1 MPEVNKQQIAAL
13 AELQQIELEMSEIRE
28 KLGSVNQRFEELDGK
43 QLNLKQII
51 DQQESTIKEMNR
63 QYRAYESDA
72 QANLDRI
79 RKSEAKLSSVKT
91 NKEYQSS
98 LKEIDDLKEKN
109 SHLEDEMIAFLER
122 LEEADETLKA
132 KISAYSALKTEVQAQ
147 KEAIQLEA
155 QEQSLQLEKL
165 EAEWKVLSKVIDAE
179 LLVTFNRIKTNQ
191 TNKIGI
197 VAVIDAVCQ
206 GCHMNIPPQLYNELQ
221 RGDKLQRCP
230 ICERIIYWKEP
241 KERSE

>member
-1 MPEVNKQQIAAL
+1 MLDVTREHIAAL
-13 AELQQIELEMSEIRE
+13 AKLQQNELEISKTRA
-28 KLGSVNQRFEELDGK
+28 KLSKVDQRFEELDGK
-43 QLNLKQII
+43 LLNLRQLIE
-51 DQQESTIKEMNR
+51 QHESTIKEMNR

-79 RKSEAKLSSVKT
+79 KKSEAKLSSVKT

-109 SHLEDEMIAFLER
+109 SKLEDEMIEFLER
-122 LEEADETLKA
+122 IEEADKELKA
-132 KISAYSALKTEVQAQ
+132 KSAAYSALKAEIQTEKETIQRQAQ
-147 KEAIQLEA
+147 EERH
-155 QEQSLQLEKL
+155 QLEKL
-165 EAEWKVLSKVIDAE
+165 DTEWKTLSEGIDAE

-191 TNKIGI
+191 SNKIGI
-197 VAVIDAVCQ
+197 VAVINAVCQ

-221 RGDKLQRCP
+221 RGNKLQRCP
-230 ICERIIYWKEP
+230 ICERIIYWKDQ

>member
-1 MPEVNKQQIAAL
+1 MSKVTREQIVAL
-13 AELQQIELEMSEIRE
+13 AKLQQIELEISKTRE
-28 KLGSVNQRFEELDGK
+28 RLSKVDQRFEELDGK
-43 QLNLKQII
+43 LLDLRQMIEQY
-51 DQQESTIKEMNR
+51 ESTIKEMNR

-79 RKSEAKLSSVKT
+79 KKSEAKLSSVKT

-109 SHLEDEMIAFLER
+109 SKLEDEMIEFLER
-122 LEEADETLKA
+122 IEEADRELKA
-132 KISAYSALKTEVQAQ
+132 KNTAYSALKAEIQTE
-147 KEAIQLEA
+147 KETIQREA
-155 QEQSLQLEKL
+155 QEERHQLEKL
-165 EAEWKVLSKVIDAE
+165 DAEWKSLSGGIDAE

-191 TNKIGI
+191 ANKIGI
-197 VAVIDAVCQ
+197 VAVSSAVCQ

-230 ICERIIYWKEP
+230 ICERIIYWKDQ